1 MKKKKKTLK
10 DSDDRSTGA
19 STADK
24 YSAYT
29 HRGGQC
35 ECSANK
41 MTMSQM
47 QTGSFK
53 MGLHE
58 AVGDGGH
65 LRSGVWHD
73 WTHEALSYIT
83 VSICQVTPCSRVS
96 CHTEGENNPL
106 IGWRW
111 FLEVSL
117 SHLVQSVAKKVFSLV
132 STMLPWLP
140 VVFPVSLQILAN

>member
-1 MKKKKKTLK
+1 MKQWVTVTTSVLGFGM
-10 DSDDRSTGA
+10 TGL
-19 STADK
+19 T
-24 YSAYT
+24 
-29 HRGGQC
+29 
-35 ECSANK
+35 
-41 MTMSQM
+41 
-47 QTGSFK
+47 
-53 MGLHE
+53 
-58 AVGDGGH
+58 
-65 LRSGVWHD
+65 
-73 WTHEALSYIT
+73 THEALSYIT

-140 VVFPVSLQILAN
+140 VVFPVCLQILAN